1 MNPDQ
6 LWETTMNPEN
16 RRLIQVQLKEDDSET
31 DDTIKLIMG
40 KDVKPRYDFVM
51 NKLIEIKD
59 KENR

>member
-1 MNPDQ
+1 
-6 LWETTMNPEN
+6 MNPEN

-31 DDTIKLIMG
+31 DDTIRLIMG
-40 KDVKPRYDFVM
+40 KDVKPRYNFVM